1 MRPAKSLGVSPAE
14 ASNTPTHIGSWVRLA
29 HMPHQ
34 GERDRVRGAGIFM
47 ARGGHEGPRPLGGWL
62 FRIGVSFPVFYVLLR
77 KDEMVLLH
85 AYRKRM
91 RKTPPR
97 EIEIARRR
105 MWEVLG

>member
-1 MRPAKSLGVSPAE
+1 MRLVYYQTTRGVAPVAEYPESLDSRERATLAAAFEKSS
-14 ASNTPTHIGSWVRLA
+14 
-29 HMPHQ
+29 
-34 GERDRVRGAGIFM
+34 ERGLD
-47 ARGGHEGPRPLGGWL
+47 ARGVG
-62 FRIGVSFPVFYVLLR
+62 FRQIDGKLWEIRVSAHPVFYVLLR

>member
-1 MRPAKSLGVSPAE
+1 VS
-14 ASNTPTHIGSWVRLA
+14 A
-29 HMPHQ
+29 H
-34 GERDRVRGAGIFM
+34 R
-47 ARGGHEGPRPLGGWL
+47 
-62 FRIGVSFPVFYVLLR
+62 VFYVLLR